1 MSGNGA
7 AMQINS
13 LEKFTKLYGRID
25 AILIVNKENIIEY
38 SAMVTEDK
46 AYLQTDDILGKN
58 LFTVYPELS
67 EHNST
72 HAKVMATGLPV
83 LNQKQ
88 TLTEPSGR
96 RHTTMTSTFPIENNG
111 ELIGSIDLSVELS
124 DDADEISKKRKLYTA
139 DDIVTQNPDME
150 YMKEK
155 LLKIAKND
163 SPVMVI
169 GESGTGKELI
179 VEALHSHGRRKKKPF
194 ISLNCAAIPD
204 ALIESTLFGTV
215 KGSFT
220 GAENKKGLFELADG
234 GTLFLDEV
242 NSMSLELQTKLL
254 KAVEEQRYMKVG
266 AESYTEVDTRL
277 ISAMNAC
284 PKEVIENGKMRQD
297 LFYRL
302 SVVQLQVPPL
312 RERKEDL
319 TLLVSH
325 FIGLYNKSMG
335 KSVQGISPFAE
346 KVLRDYNWP
355 GNVRELRNVIESA
368 FNLVEG
374 DVIGLPDLPDYLIS
388 GSGMLGES
396 NSAERT
402 ELNGSLT
409 EIMNRYEKEILEKTL
424 KSATS
429 LNQAAEQLQITR
441 QALKYKIEKLQ
452 IDYQGLLK
460 K

>member
-1 MSGNGA
+1 
-7 AMQINS
+7 
-13 LEKFTKLYGRID
+13 
-25 AILIVNKENIIEY
+25 
-38 SAMVTEDK
+38 
-46 AYLQTDDILGKN
+46 
-58 LFTVYPELS
+58 
-67 EHNST
+67 
-72 HAKVMATGLPV
+72 
-83 LNQKQ
+83 
-88 TLTEPSGR
+88 
-96 RHTTMTSTFPIENNG
+96 MTSTFPIENNG
-111 ELIGSIDLSVELS
+111 ELIGSIDLSVELPDAA
-124 DDADEISKKRKLYTA
+124 DDISQKRSLHTA

-179 VEALHSHGRRKKKPF
+179 VEAIHSHGRRKKRPF

-242 NSMSLELQTKLL
+242 NSMSLELQAKLL

-277 ISAMNAC
+277 ISAMNVS
-284 PKEVIENGKMRQD
+284 PKEAIGSGKMRQD

-302 SVVQLQVPPL
+302 SVVQLLVPPL
-312 RERKEDL
+312 RKRREDIS
-319 TLLVSH
+319 LLSSH
-325 FIGLYNKSMG
+325 FIGQYNKQMG
-335 KSVQGISPFAE
+335 KSVKEVSPFAE
-346 KVLRDYNWP
+346 KVLQDYSWP
-355 GNVRELRNVIESA
+355 GNVRELRNVMESA

-374 DVIGLPDLPDYLIS
+374 DVIGLTDLPDYLIS

-396 NSAERT
+396 GSAEPS
-402 ELNGSLT
+402 GSLA
-409 EIMNRYEKEILEKTL
+409 EMMNRYEKEILEKTL
-424 KSATS
+424 RNASS
-429 LNQAAEQLQITR
+429 LNQAATSLQITR

-452 IDYQGLLK
+452 IDYQTLLNRVW
-460 K
+460 